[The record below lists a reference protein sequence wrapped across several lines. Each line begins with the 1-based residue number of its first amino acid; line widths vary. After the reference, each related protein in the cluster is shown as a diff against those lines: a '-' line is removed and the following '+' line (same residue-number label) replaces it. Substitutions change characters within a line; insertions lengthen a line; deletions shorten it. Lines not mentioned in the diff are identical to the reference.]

1 MRPRTLFISAFAI
14 AALFPASAMPQSLAE
29 VARMEEARR
38 KTVRGTAKVYTNDDL
53 VHVRD
58 ESATPAPAAAPV
70 PVPAATSAA
79 PPAPATKPA
88 VATDATPDAK
98 DEKYWR
104 SRVAAAQQS
113 ISRNKV
119 LLSALEARVNGLN
132 TDFVN
137 MDDPFQRNVIQEN
150 LKTTMAELE
159 RVKQDIANGTK
170 ALTAIDDEARKA
182 NVPPGWLR

>member
-1 MRPRTLFISAFAI
+1 MRLRPFMISAFAV
-14 AALFPASAMPQSLAE
+14 ALLFPASAMPQSLAE

-38 KTVRGTAKVYTNDDL
+38 KTVRGSSKVYTNDDL

-58 ESATPAPAAAPV
+58 DGAAPAPAPAEAGAKPA
-70 PVPAATSAA
+70 VPAAAAIKPAA
-79 PPAPATKPA
+79 P
-88 VATDATPDAK
+88 TDAKPDAK

-104 SRVAAAQQS
+104 SRLAAAQQA
-113 ISRNKV
+113 ISRNRV
-119 LLSALEARVNGLN
+119 LLAALEARVNGLN

-150 LKTTMAELE
+150 LKTSMAELE

-170 ALTAIDDEARKA
+170 ALTAIEDEARKA

>member
-1 MRPRTLFISAFAI
+1 MRLHTLFISAVAAF
-14 AALFPASAMPQSLAE
+14 ALFPASAMPQSLAE

-53 VHVRD
+53 VHSRD
-58 ESATPAPAAAPV
+58 ASATSAPAPAD
-70 PVPAATSAA
+70 PAAAA
-79 PPAPATKPA
+79 AVPPATAVPPAPATKPA
-88 VATDATPDAK
+88 ASTDAK

-113 ISRNKV
+113 TSRNKV
-119 LLSALEARVNGLN
+119 LLAALEARVNGLN

-150 LKTTMAELE
+150 LKTAMAELE
-159 RVKQDIANGTK
+159 RVKQDVANGTK
-170 ALTAIDDEARKA
+170 ALTAIEDEARKA

>member
-1 MRPRTLFISAFAI
+1 MRLRTFFVSAL
-14 AALFPASAMPQSLAE
+14 AAVLFPSIAMPQSLAE

-38 KTVRGTAKVYTNDDL
+38 ETVRGAAKVYTNDDL

-79 PPAPATKPA
+79 PATKPA
-88 VATDATPDAK
+88 VATNATPDAK

-104 SRVAAAQQS
+104 SRLAAAQQS
-113 ISRNKV
+113 VSRNKV

-170 ALTAIDDEARKA
+170 ALTAIEDEARKA

>member
-1 MRPRTLFISAFAI
+1 MRLRTFFISAFAI
-14 AALFPASAMPQSLAE
+14 AVLFPANAMPQSLAE
-29 VARMEEARR
+29 VARLEEARR
-38 KTVRGTAKVYTNDDL
+38 KTVRGAAKVYTNDDL

-58 ESATPAPAAAPV
+58 DSSTPAPAA
-70 PVPAATSAA
+70 VPAAADSSASAA
-79 PPAPATKPA
+79 APATKPA
-88 VATDATPDAK
+88 APTEAKPDTR

-104 SRVAAAQQS
+104 TRVAAAQQS
-113 ISRNKV
+113 VSRNKV
-119 LLSALEARVNGLN
+119 LQSALEARVNGLN

-150 LKTTMAELE
+150 LKTAMAELE

-170 ALTAIDDEARKA
+170 ALTAIEDEARKA

>member
-1 MRPRTLFISAFAI
+1 
-14 AALFPASAMPQSLAE
+14 
-29 VARMEEARR
+29 
-38 KTVRGTAKVYTNDDL
+38 VRGAAKVYTNDDL

-58 ESATPAPAAAPV
+58 ESAPPAPAAAPA
-70 PVPAATSAA
+70 PAAKSAEPAATT
-79 PPAPATKPA
+79 TKPA
-88 VATDATPDAK
+88 VPTDPKPEAK

-104 SRVAAAQQS
+104 TRLAAAQQS
-113 ISRNKV
+113 VSRNKV

-137 MDDPFQRNVIQEN
+137 TDDPFQRNVIQEN
-150 LKTTMAELE
+150 LKTAMAEME

-170 ALTAIDDEARKA
+170 ALTAIEDEARKA

>member
-1 MRPRTLFISAFAI
+1 MRLRPFMISAFA
-14 AALFPASAMPQSLAE
+14 AGLLFPATAMPQSLAE

-38 KTVRGTAKVYTNDDL
+38 KTVRGSSKVYTNDDL

-58 ESATPAPAAAPV
+58 DSAAPAPA
-70 PVPAATSAA
+70 
-79 PPAPATKPA
+79 PAPAETGAKPA
-88 VATDATPDAK
+88 VPAIKPAAPTDAKPDAK

-104 SRVAAAQQS
+104 SRLAAAQQA
-113 ISRNKV
+113 ISRNGV
-119 LLSALEARVNGLN
+119 LLAALEARVNGLN

-150 LKTTMAELE
+150 LKTSMAELE

-170 ALTAIDDEARKA
+170 ALTAIEDEARKA

>member
-1 MRPRTLFISAFAI
+1 MHLSTFFISAFAV
-14 AALFPASAMPQSLAE
+14 AVLFPANAMPQSLAE

-38 KTVRGTAKVYTNDDL
+38 KTVRGSAKVYTNDDL

-58 ESATPAPAAAPV
+58 DSTTQAPASV
-70 PVPAATSAA
+70 PVPADASAA
-79 PPAPATKPA
+79 AASSTAKPA
-88 VATDATPDAK
+88 APVEAKPDTR

-104 SRVAAAQQS
+104 TSVAAARQS

-119 LLSALEARVNGLN
+119 LQSALEARVNGLN

-150 LKTTMAELE
+150 LKTAMAELE
-159 RVKQDIANGTK
+159 RVKQDITNGTK
-170 ALTAIDDEARKA
+170 ALAAIEDEARKA

>member
-1 MRPRTLFISAFAI
+1 MRRRPFMISAFAV
-14 AALFPASAMPQSLAE
+14 ALLLPASAMPQSLAE

-38 KTVRGTAKVYTNDDL
+38 KTVRGSSKVYTNDDL

-58 ESATPAPAAAPV
+58 DSAAPV
-70 PVPAATSAA
+70 PAPAEAGAKPAVPAA
-79 PPAPATKPA
+79 PADTK
-88 VATDATPDAK
+88 PDAK

-104 SRVAAAQQS
+104 SRLAAAQQA
-113 ISRNKV
+113 ISRNRV
-119 LLSALEARVNGLN
+119 LLAALEARVNGLN

-150 LKTTMAELE
+150 LKTSMAELE

-170 ALTAIDDEARKA
+170 ALTAIEDEARKA